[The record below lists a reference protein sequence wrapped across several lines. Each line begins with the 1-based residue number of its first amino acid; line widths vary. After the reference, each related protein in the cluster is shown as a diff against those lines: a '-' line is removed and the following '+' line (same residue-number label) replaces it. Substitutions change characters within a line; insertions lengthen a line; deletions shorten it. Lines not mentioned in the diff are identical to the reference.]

1 MEKRLSQKD
10 FDILFTGQRINKD
23 DINYKYISP
32 FDINNDDDYVEAL
45 IHDSEQNFIQSV
57 IVDKTDYTYEEIEG
71 KPEIKLNTG
80 TILRKVGYDRGRYVV
95 KYNFLRKVA
104 GSYQTILVDESG
116 QTYDPSLG
124 YHVMPDGTIMDG
136 DSHENSTGKI
146 LQLKELKY
154 FIQEISPSR
163 SEVRIVAQKIKD
175 NDYLNS
181 FINFQTRNNLFT
193 FKSPVKLANLPSEN
207 ANNSKI
213 LHIDKSENLR
223 PNMEGGTLFIN
234 NAFIE
239 SVIPPEPLPTA
250 GNLTEE
256 IDTIESDPLVIAARF
271 IVSEEITTFYREGEL
286 DFNFYYNSFTNDG
299 TNLNMSLDDPIPDQ
313 SQFAWQ
319 NERIIK
325 NIIAGVDQAAKLG
338 AKFKGGTENSP
349 TILTLKS
356 VSSRPQNVAFEYEW
370 TIFGFDR
377 DRRKKGGLA
386 GMAGQTELFRKPV
399 IGRTGEGDI
408 IIQGARPGS
417 LTHQGTDLKE
427 ITVEIYGDDMM
438 IGVGLKISRPALGVK
453 SSVFIAN
460 ALSIENV

>member
-1 MEKRLSQKD
+1 MEKRLSKKD
-10 FDILFTGQRINKD
+10 FDILFTGKRIDTNDTKF
-23 DINYKYISP
+23 KYIPP
-32 FDINNDDDYVEAL
+32 FDVNSNDDYVEAL
-45 IHDSEQNFIQSV
+45 IHDSEQNFLESI
-57 IVDKTDYTYEEIEG
+57 IVDKEDYYYIEVEG
-71 KPEIKLNTG
+71 KPEIQIDSG
-80 TILRKVGYDRGRYVV
+80 TILRKSGYDRGRYVL

-104 GSYQTILVDESG
+104 GSYETILVDENG
-116 QTYDPSLG
+116 NTYDPSLG

-136 DSHENSTGKI
+136 DSHENSSGKV

-163 SEVRIVAQKIKD
+163 TEIRIAAQKIRD
-175 NDYLNS
+175 NNYLNS
-181 FINFQTRNNLFT
+181 FINLQTRNNTFT
-193 FKSPVKLANLPSEN
+193 FKSPVKLSNLPNEN
-207 ANNSKI
+207 ANKSKI
-213 LHIDKSENLR
+213 LYIDKNEELR
-223 PNMEGGTLFIN
+223 PNMSAGTLFIN

-239 SVIPPEPLPTA
+239 SVIPPTPPPEA

-271 IVSEEITTFYREGEL
+271 VISEEITTFYREGEL
-286 DFNFYYNSFTNDG
+286 DFNFYYNSFTNNG
-299 TNLNMSLDDPIPDQ
+299 TNLNMSLNDPIPDQ
-313 SQFAWQ
+313 SQFAFQ
-319 NERIIK
+319 NEKIIK

-386 GMAGQTELFRKPV
+386 GKLGQTELFRREVK
-399 IGRTGEGDI
+399 GRTGEGDI
-408 IIQGARPGS
+408 IIQGARAGS
-417 LTHQGTDLKE
+417 LTHRGTDLKE

-438 IGVGLKISRPALGVK
+438 IGVGLQISRPALGVQ
-453 SSVFIAN
+453 SSVFLAN
-460 ALSIENV
+460 AISIENN